1 MESKISFILQI
12 AVSLAEV
19 LGSEEAVERREKRN
33 GDLEIAEAREPQWI
47 EFTGLSRMGD
57 VK

>member
-33 GDLEIAEAREPQWI
+33 GDLEIAEAREPQ
-47 EFTGLSRMGD
+47 
-57 VK
+57 